1 MSKQK
6 VIAFDLDDVICY
18 RPDGYEH
25 LGVDKYNYCMPYQDA
40 VDLVNSLY
48 EENYIKIYT
57 ARGMSQFK
65 GDVDLIHE
73 FLYNATIDQL
83 NFWGVK
89 FNELIMGKTHYDVL
103 IDDKALNS
111 HKINKSTINQFLKEG
126 MNGQS

>member
-25 LGVDKYNYCMPYQDA
+25 LGADKYNYCVPYQDA

-111 HKINKSTINQFLKEG
+111 HKINKSIINQFLKEG